1 MNDECKAYHTDV
13 QRIIDKLEKMNAI
26 FDSSHLKEAMWML
39 ANQSW
44 QIKAY
49 REVLEAK
56 QNEVSVS

>member
-1 MNDECKAYHTDV
+1 MNDECKAYHSDV
-13 QRIIDKLEKMNAI
+13 QKVIDRLEKMNAV

-49 REVLEAK
+49 REVLESK
-56 QNEVSVS
+56 E